1 MESLAHSRKPNK
13 VSVNRSSFSTNTIY
27 DDVYAAP
34 TKFAATTLS
43 PRFEDYTE
51 IFSSFHAPRAS
62 SIPVLDLPPVDG
74 DDVFFDFRSSGFDYS
89 EVFRGFNGSGFSVS
103 YEDLFRQHD
112 EPYGVSEEEEAWTPV
127 DTNSFSGDSEHFGN
141 NQRKSKGDLFQSVD
155 GTADFNISYR
165 KVKATSNEDISMD
178 KSHVTK
184 LHAVPG
190 FTQVFD
196 ETARLHRN
204 EPPLLVV
211 DDIDLDMEFNTGN
224 IMKNHQQKTVSHP
237 CNVAS
242 GEQTLVN
249 DLNVHSG
256 GSRNGSHSSEIFVT
270 VSNISLRTLPSQVPP
285 PSRPPPQLDAKKGY
299 THGLHAYDERVD
311 SEDISGDNSLPIF
324 DVEVDMN
331 SSAAGTEEAKLSA
344 YELEERKKGSFEI
357 NVKSSY
363 DVKNNDA
370 KMSESI
376 NSFNNE
382 TVQATRDRRSRKME
396 VSVTGERHKARK
408 ADPESPKPLDGE
420 KLLNMFEEKH
430 VKESG
435 RSTGVGTWKEAT
447 GFFELV
453 GTEKPGKVIHPINHT
468 NSLMLDTKTYESGM
482 KEREASNVQDECNK
496 IKAIV
501 KNYRLEE
508 YEKKSESAKE
518 AYELG
523 KNITSSNSCG
533 EEGSQR
539 EHVKEDKIAEIFV
552 QGEEKARMVHQH
564 GKTEIN
570 IAKAD
575 QSGSL
580 KDVSQQK
587 DHQRVESKKSK
598 EVDTPTLNEVQWSM
612 KHEENE
618 KAVKDDE
625 EQQLTL
631 KRHRQSKKMK
641 DHGEVQ
647 REAFALGEV
656 ESKGKVK
663 DSVELEEIDERSD
676 EASKLN
682 NQEEKAAEER
692 ENEVFLKHANQNQ
705 NKYGLKEACESGEI
719 EKRQKVAFIKE
730 EFDEGLKQTLG
741 KVENEMGLKED
752 FELDMNEKITQKSF
766 AEGENEAC
774 ERDQGKEKFRKV
786 FNGYGEANRLQGR
799 SGGEGKNVVKQIPDL
814 ERNSENETQRKKEL
828 ESPPNQ
834 AYWEGSVDILNEDS
848 HFELSEKILKDA
860 CGKEKDNG
868 LEMEGN
874 GEEVNMKFAKETVVT
889 WEAENRENVG
899 KLEVSQEP
907 IADQEIGTTGTGC
920 EVGEKKLKEAGMEN
934 LMANKDKRA
943 SEMTREDARHSG
955 TQPGE
960 VDRNVTNADELR
972 FSCEQT
978 CTEKTKTAPEM
989 EFVPKSQERKVVHE
1003 WGERGK
1009 ITQHVKDAINPKESR
1024 DQMSSSLCG
1033 DYRKSR
1039 VADEPA
1045 TVQEAV
1051 NVHKTSQSF
1060 HLAQSTKIKE
1070 KGLNE
1075 TPASEVEDLE
1085 RMRSEKE
1092 LEEDHLRNMEEEI
1105 ERERERKKD
1114 RMAVDRAML
1123 EAERERE
1130 KDRMAVDRAT
1140 FDARDWVF
1148 SEARERAERA
1158 AFEKATAE
1166 ARQRALAEARE
1177 RLEKACAEARDRSY
1191 ADKATAEARLKAE
1204 RAAVERATAEAR
1216 QRAMEKVKDERAV
1229 FESRERLGRSVS
1241 DKFGVSFRNDGR
1253 QASSP
1258 SDTLDPHSQ
1267 NLSSSTGS
1275 RYAYSSVYGASSF
1288 SERSEGESAQ
1298 RSRARLERYRRTA
1311 ERAAKALEEKNMRDL
1326 VAHKEQAERN
1336 RLAETLDAEIRR
1348 WSSGKEG
1355 NLRALLSTLQYI
1367 LGPDS
1372 RWQPIP
1378 LTEVITSAAVKKA
1391 YKKATLCVHP
1401 DKLQQRGASI
1411 QQKYICEKVF
1421 DLLKEAWNR
1430 FNSEE
1435 R

>member
-1 MESLAHSRKPNK
+1 MESLTHSRKPNK
-13 VSVNRSSFSTNTIY
+13 VSVTKTTFSTNTLY

-62 SIPVLDLPPVDG
+62 SIPVLDLPAVDA
-74 DDVFFDFRSSGFDYS
+74 DDGFFDFRSSGFDYS

-112 EPYGVSEEEEAWTPV
+112 EPYGVSEEEKAWTPV
-127 DTNSFSGDSEHFGN
+127 DTNLFSGDSEHFGN
-141 NQRKSKGDLFQSVD
+141 NQRRSKGDLFQSVD
-155 GTADFNISYR
+155 GATDFNISYR
-165 KVKATSNEDISMD
+165 KVKATSNEDISTE

-196 ETARLHRN
+196 ESARLHRN

-224 IMKNHQQKTVSHP
+224 IMKNHQQKTVSRP
-237 CNVAS
+237 SNIAS

-256 GSRNGSHSSEIFVT
+256 GSRIDSISSEKFVT

-285 PSRPPPQLDAKKGY
+285 PSRPPPQLDAKRGY
-299 THGLHAYDERVD
+299 THGLHAYNELVH

-324 DVEVDMN
+324 DVEVDTN
-331 SSAAGTEEAKLSA
+331 SSAAGTEEAKLSGN
-344 YELEERKKGSFEI
+344 ELEERKKGGFEI

-376 NSFNNE
+376 NSFDDE
-382 TVQATRDRRSRKME
+382 TVQATHDRRSIKME

-408 ADPESPKPLDGE
+408 ADPESPKPLEGE
-420 KLLNMFEEKH
+420 KLLNMFEEKR

-447 GFFELV
+447 EFFELA
-453 GTEKPGKVIHPINHT
+453 GIEKPGKVIHPINHT
-468 NSLMLDTKTYESGM
+468 NSLMLDTETYEAGM
-482 KEREASNVQDECNK
+482 KEREASNVQEECNK

-501 KNYRLEE
+501 ENYHLDE
-508 YEKKSESAKE
+508 YEKKSDSAKG

-523 KNITSSNSCG
+523 KNITSSNSCD

-539 EHVKEDKIAEIFV
+539 EHVKEDKMAEISV
-552 QGEEKARMVHQH
+552 QGEEKATVVHQH
-564 GKTEIN
+564 GKTEIKV
-570 IAKAD
+570 AKAD

-580 KDVSQQK
+580 KDVSESQQK
-587 DHQRVESKKSK
+587 DHQRVQIKKSK

-612 KHEENE
+612 KLEENE
-618 KAVKDDE
+618 KTVKDDE

-641 DHGEVQ
+641 DSGKVH

-656 ESKGKVK
+656 DSKGIVK
-663 DSVELEEIDERSD
+663 AFMELEEIDERSV

-692 ENEVFLKHANQNQ
+692 ENEIFLKHAKQTQ
-705 NKYGLKEACESGEI
+705 NKYGLKEACEGEEI

-730 EFDEGLKQTLG
+730 ECDIGLKQTLG

-774 ERDQGKEKFRKV
+774 ERDHGKEKFRKV
-786 FNGYGEANRLQGR
+786 FNGYGEGNRLQDV
-799 SGGEGKNVVKQIPDL
+799 SDGEGKNVVKQIPDL
-814 ERNSENETQRKKEL
+814 EKNSENETWRKKEL
-828 ESPPNQ
+828 ESPSNQ

-848 HFELSEKILKDA
+848 RSELSDKILRDA
-860 CGKEKDNG
+860 CRKEKDNG
-868 LEMEGN
+868 LEMEVN
-874 GEEVNMKFAKETVVT
+874 GEEINMKFAKETDVT
-889 WEAENRENVG
+889 WDAENRENVG

-920 EVGEKKLKEAGMEN
+920 EVGEKKLEEAGMEN
-934 LMANKDKRA
+934 LMANRDKRA
-943 SEMTREDARHSG
+943 SEMTREDSG

-960 VDRNVTNADELR
+960 VDGDVTNADELS

-978 CTEKTKTAPEM
+978 CTEKIKTAPEM
-989 EFVPKSQERKVVHE
+989 EFVPKSQERKVVHD
-1003 WGERGK
+1003 WGGRGK
-1009 ITQHVKDAINPKESR
+1009 ITRHVKDAINPK
-1024 DQMSSSLCG
+1024 DF
-1033 DYRKSR
+1033 RKSR
-1039 VADEPA
+1039 VADEHA

-1051 NVHKTSQSF
+1051 NVHETQSF

-1070 KGLNE
+1070 KDLNE
-1075 TPASEVEDLE
+1075 TPASDFEDSE

-1092 LEEDHLRNMEEEI
+1092 LEEDHLRKMEEEL
-1105 ERERERKKD
+1105 EREQERKKD

-1130 KDRMAVDRAT
+1130 KDRMPVDRAT
-1140 FDARDWVF
+1140 FEARDWVF

-1158 AFEKATAE
+1158 AFEKATVE

-1253 QASSP
+1253 HASLP

-1326 VAHKEQAERN
+1326 LAHKEQAERN
-1336 RLAETLDAEIRR
+1336 RLAETLDAEIKR

-1411 QQKYICEKVF
+1411 QHKYICEKVF
-1421 DLLKEAWNR
+1421 DLLKDAWNK